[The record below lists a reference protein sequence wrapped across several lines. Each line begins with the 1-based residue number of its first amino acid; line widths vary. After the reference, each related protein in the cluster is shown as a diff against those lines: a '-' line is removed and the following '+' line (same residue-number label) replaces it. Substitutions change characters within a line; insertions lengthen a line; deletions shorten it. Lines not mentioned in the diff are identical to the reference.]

1 MPKKNVFISMGFPY
15 TESQKG
21 FLDALI
27 ELLRSCDIEPR
38 AMNKIDY
45 PTGSPLKDISRV
57 LRECHG
63 AIVVAF
69 ERTYFESGL
78 EKQQTPLKSV
88 RYATPWNQIEASLAF
103 GLGIPLFVLMEP
115 GLREEGLLEQKFD
128 WYVDRVTISAAAL
141 SDKDVRNRIMAWC
154 RHVQTAK
161 APENRGKIDGETTIR
176 ELMQMFTFKSAAAL
190 AGLMFGIF
198 VFGMAIGRTAVG
210 TFFLS
215 LVGKS

>member
-1 MPKKNVFISMGFPY
+1 MAKKNVFIRMGFPY
-15 TESQKG
+15 TESQKD

-57 LRECHG
+57 MRECHG

-103 GLGIPLFVLMEP
+103 GLGIPLF
-115 GLREEGLLEQKFD
+115 D
-128 WYVDRVTISAAAL
+128 
-141 SDKDVRNRIMAWC
+141 
-154 RHVQTAK
+154 
-161 APENRGKIDGETTIR
+161 
-176 ELMQMFTFKSAAAL
+176 
-190 AGLMFGIF
+190 
-198 VFGMAIGRTAVG
+198 
-210 TFFLS
+210 
-215 LVGKS
+215 

>member
-88 RYATPWNQIEASLAF
+88 RYATPWNPSKH
-103 GLGIPLFVLMEP
+103 
-115 GLREEGLLEQKFD
+115 R
-128 WYVDRVTISAAAL
+128 WR
-141 SDKDVRNRIMAWC
+141 
-154 RHVQTAK
+154 
-161 APENRGKIDGETTIR
+161 
-176 ELMQMFTFKSAAAL
+176 
-190 AGLMFGIF
+190 
-198 VFGMAIGRTAVG
+198 
-210 TFFLS
+210 
-215 LVGKS
+215 LVSEFPYSY